1 MMVTCA
7 LTSLEIIWLMSFMYF
22 NLLYMTLVRG
32 VQWSY
37 SGIKK
42 VVLGTG
48 IVLDYMYM
56 IMVGVTM
63 ILVILVGIMESLSIL
78 PPRP

>member
-1 MMVTCA
+1 
-7 LTSLEIIWLMSFMYF
+7 
-22 NLLYMTLVRG
+22 MTLVRG

-42 VVLGTG
+42 VVFVMG
-48 IVLDYMYM
+48 IVLDYTYM

-63 ILVILVGIMESLSIL
+63 ILVILVVIMESLSIL